1 MDKTALRTAL
11 LALEGQELQAARQAY
26 ADYLAA
32 AKPAEDLQDDAESHS
47 LNVQDAELAEGLEA
61 PLHSAED
68 AMAQLQSIDFGPKST
83 VSPGALLQVGGQY
96 FVVAVATRPFQ
107 VEGVQVMGV
116 SSASPLYQA
125 AQGKAAGESAEWG
138 GHRHRIDHV
147 E

>member
-1 MDKTALRTAL
+1 MDKTALRAAL
-11 LALEGQELQAARQAY
+11 LALEGNELQAASQAY

-47 LNVQDAELAEGLEA
+47 LNVQDAELAEGLSA
-61 PLHSAED
+61 PLQSAQD
-68 AMAQLQSIDFGPKST
+68 AMARLQAIDFGPKST
-83 VSPGALLQVGGQY
+83 VAPGAALQVGGQW

-107 VEGVQVMGV
+107 ADGVSVMGI
-116 SSASPLYQA
+116 SSDSPLYQA
-125 AQGKAAGESAEWG
+125 AQGKSAGESAQWA

>member
-32 AKPAEDLQDDAESHS
+32 AKPEEDLQDDAESHS
-47 LNVQDAELAEGLEA
+47 LNVQDAELAEGLDA

-68 AMAQLQSIDFGPKST
+68 AMARLQAIDFGPKST
-83 VSPGALLQVGGQY
+83 VAPGAVLKIGGQY
-96 FVVAVATRPFQ
+96 FVVAVATRPFKAD
-107 VEGVQVMGV
+107 GVKLMGI
-116 SSASPLYQA
+116 STDSPLYQA
-125 AQGKAAGESAEWG
+125 AQGKSAGESAQWA
-138 GHRHRIDHV
+138 GHRHHIDHI